1 MSEALLLLLRVNL
14 AASAALVVVL
24 LLRRP
29 VRRLFG
35 ARVAYGLW
43 TLVALAVLA
52 MLLPAR
58 VVVVSAPAVAWGAH
72 AAAGAM
78 IEAGALASGLP
89 MQTAPGGPAILCAFW
104 LGGVAAA
111 FAHLLRSQ
119 LRFVRAARVGRGGPA
134 VVGVLRPR
142 VVTPADFLSR
152 YTPREQSVV
161 LAHEQTHIAR
171 QDSRINAAVAVAR
184 CLNWFNPLV
193 HVLAHYL
200 RIDQE
205 LACDAQV
212 VAAYP
217 AVRRSYAEAMLKTQL
232 AAQPLP
238 LGCYWPAQSAH
249 PLAERIGLLTRPAPR
264 RGVRLAGGAL
274 VAALALAGA
283 WTAWAAR
290 PAETRTGPAIAQS
303 PEDWAPGDRDRQPVK
318 AALVEPT
325 KAKAATPGK
334 ARAHRS
340 EAPSPP
346 AAPVTP
352 VVLRLPDPPPLAPAP
367 PPPSKDRGPWGVA
380 ERLLKPGVFGPGR
393 IHAAANWSSVEPGS
407 AVRVLATMTDPE
419 GIPLVTDLTAF
430 GSQSRYRVGYVERNS
445 SRYKLFT
452 RVEQHGDRMLVT
464 AALNQSFQPMVSGST
479 ELASGETGT
488 IRLPNGLV
496 ATVTPT
502 LRPET
507 PEEIAEANRMRSRYV
522 RVDRVEAL

>member
-1 MSEALLLLLRVNL
+1 MSDALLLLLRANL
-14 AASAALVVVL
+14 AGSAAVVAVL

-29 VRRLFG
+29 MRRLFG

-43 TLVALAVLA
+43 ALVALAVLA
-52 MLLPAR
+52 MLAPAR
-58 VVVVSAPAVAWGAH
+58 LVVVSAPAAAWSAH
-72 AAAGAM
+72 VGAAALD
-78 IEAGALASGLP
+78 AGVLAARLP
-89 MQTAPGGPAILCAFW
+89 VHAAPGGPAIFCAFW

-111 FAHLLRSQ
+111 VIHLVRSQ
-119 LRFVRAARVGRGGPA
+119 RRFARAARLGCGGPA

-142 VVTPADFLSR
+142 IVTPADFRDR

-161 LAHEQTHIAR
+161 LAHEQMHIVR
-171 QDSRINAAVAVAR
+171 QDSRINALVALAR
-184 CLNWFNPLV
+184 CVNWFNPLV

-212 VAAYP
+212 MAAHP

-249 PLAERIGLLTRPAPR
+249 PLAERIGLLARPAPG
-264 RGVRLAGGAL
+264 RGKRLVGGGL
-274 VAALALAGA
+274 VAALVLGGGLA
-283 WTAWAAR
+283 AWAAR
-290 PAETRTGPAIAQS
+290 PAHTRIAPSVPRALAGQDPRPTQVAFVEVAAPAA
-303 PEDWAPGDRDRQPVK
+303 DGRRQVRTHK
-318 AALVEPT
+318 AA
-325 KAKAATPGK
+325 ASDA
-334 ARAHRS
+334 
-340 EAPSPP
+340 P
-346 AAPVTP
+346 AASSLP

-367 PPPSKDRGPWGVA
+367 PPQPKNRFGFAGAGSVLPAGF
-380 ERLLKPGVFGPGR
+380 FGPGR
-393 IHAAANWSSVEPGS
+393 IHSAAGWSSVEPGS
-407 AVRVLATMTDPE
+407 AVRVLATMTDPD
-419 GIPLVTDLTAF
+419 GVPLITDLTAF
-430 GSQSRYRVGYVERNS
+430 GSQSRYRVGYVERNA
-445 SRYKLFT
+445 SRYRLFT
-452 RVEQHGDRMLVT
+452 RVVQNGDRLLVT
-464 AALNQSFQPMVSGST
+464 AALNRSFEPMVSGSA

-502 LRPET
+502 LRAET